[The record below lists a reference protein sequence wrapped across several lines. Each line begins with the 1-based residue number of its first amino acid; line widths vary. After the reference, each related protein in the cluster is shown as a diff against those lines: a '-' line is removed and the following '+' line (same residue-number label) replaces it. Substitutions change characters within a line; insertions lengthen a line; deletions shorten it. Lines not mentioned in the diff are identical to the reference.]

1 MLIILNGMKIAN
13 PWPMYAATRTNF
25 KNCILQ
31 HFAFYNFSKYL
42 GSQPLQEVWRA
53 LELLE
58 IIHETAKTTK
68 VLLENAVIVI
78 FKKNV
83 FWEMSHF
90 MTFAGNF
97 FKS

>member
-1 MLIILNGMKIAN
+1 MLQLGRISKIAFCN
-13 PWPMYAATRTNF
+13 ISHFTIFPN
-25 KNCILQ
+25 IL
-31 HFAFYNFSKYL
+31 AL
-42 GSQPLQEVWRA
+42 TQPLQEVWRA

-97 FKS
+97 FKT